1 MAVVKK
7 TALAACATMTL
18 AGAAHAQSSVTL
30 YGLIDAGITYTSNQ
44 KGGQTYQMMSGLA
57 QGSRWGLR
65 GSEDLGGGLHA
76 IFTLENGFSIANGTL
91 GQGGLMFGRQAFVG
105 LASDRYGTV
114 TLGRQYEEMV
124 EYVSPLTTDQW
135 SVLFEH
141 PGDNDNTNRG
151 FRVNNAVKYAS
162 PDLSGAQFS
171 ALYSFGGV
179 PGSFSHNSVYSLGA
193 HYQRDGLYAAAA
205 YTHVDHPGQINT
217 GTFWTSANSVT
228 GTYALAA
235 SAYDVFGVGASYQ
248 IGQLKLGGAFTQSI
262 FKDSFDNG
270 NVRFQNYEVN
280 ASYRFTPTLLL
291 GAAYVYTDGNVDA
304 TDSHPRY
311 QQASLFVDYNL
322 SRRTDLYL
330 MATGQKAGGSAEVA
344 QVSQF
349 LSASGT
355 DRQASVAVGMRHRF

>member
-1 MAVVKK
+1 MAVVKR
-7 TALAACATMTL
+7 TALMACATLTL
-18 AGAAHAQSSVTL
+18 ASTAQAQSSVTL
-30 YGLIDAGITYTSNQ
+30 YGLIDAGVTYTSNQ

-76 IFTLENGFSIANGTL
+76 IFTLENGFSIANGSL

-151 FRVNNAVKYAS
+151 FRVNNAAKYAS
-162 PDLSGAQFS
+162 PDFSGVQFS
-171 ALYSFGGV
+171 ALYALGGQ
-179 PGSFSHNSVYSLGA
+179 PGSIAQNSVYSLGA
-193 HYQRDGLYAAAA
+193 HYQQGGLYTAAA
-205 YTHVDHPGQINT
+205 YTHVDHPGQINA

-228 GTYALAA
+228 GSYALAA
-235 SAYDVFGVGASYQ
+235 SAYDVFGAGASYQ
-248 IGQLKLGGAFTQSI
+248 LGQFKFGGAFTQST
-262 FKDSFDNG
+262 FKNSFDNA

-280 ASYRFTPTLLL
+280 AAYRFTPALLL
-291 GAAYVYTDGNVDA
+291 GAAFVYTDGNISA
-304 TDSHPRY
+304 SGQHPHY
-311 QQASLFVDYNL
+311 QQADLFVDYAL
-322 SRRTDLYL
+322 SKRTDLYL
-330 MATGQKAGGSAEVA
+330 MATGQKAGGSAQVA

-349 LSASGT
+349 LSASST
-355 DRQASVAVGMRHRF
+355 DKQASVALGIRHRF